1 MDTFAFLRIRGRERD
16 WPAVREA
23 VVSALPAERVWGT
36 FHGLFGI
43 ASNELVAVTVGD
55 DAAVADSVETVS
67 GLDTVEGAASLTL
80 VPTVRP
86 THSRPLTREGLYV
99 FRFFEVAHRD
109 VEEIAA
115 LSAEAWKS
123 FETVD
128 EYRAEPQGLF
138 CQRDRS
144 AERGRMLLLTWYDG
158 LNSWQ
163 TSRQPPRHA
172 RENFQRRH
180 ALTAGTVAYATRLV
194 TGGDR

>member
-1 MDTFAFLRIRGRERD
+1 MDTFAFLRIRGHERD
-16 WPAVREA
+16 WPPLREA
-23 VVSALPAERVWGT
+23 VVAALPTERVWGT

-67 GLDTVEGAASLTL
+67 SLEAVEGAASLTL

-86 THSRPLTREGLYV
+86 TDSVPLTREGLYV

-163 TSRQPPRHA
+163 ASRQPPQHA

-180 ALTAGTVAYATRLV
+180 ALTTGTVAYATRLV
-194 TGGDR
+194 TGGAR